1 MKEQSLKAGTSLIIY
16 TNVQGMPTPTVK
28 WSQNDKELVSS
39 SQVTI
44 ETEATF
50 SRLTIKGVTGKD
62 AGKVKAVAENKVG
75 KDEAEFTVSIKGI
88 ENQSWQ
94 IIFQPIANEI
104 LENFY
109 MGFNQ
114 MKKYNTIKFFKNINI
129 DNFDFESARRMIFLC
144 F

>member
-88 ENQSWQ
+88 ENQS
-94 IIFQPIANEI
+94 
-104 LENFY
+104 
-109 MGFNQ
+109 
-114 MKKYNTIKFFKNINI
+114 
-129 DNFDFESARRMIFLC
+129 
-144 F
+144 